1 SSSARNAGH
10 ASQGTTMRNILK
22 LLLAA
27 GACMAASQ
35 APAETLQSVRDFV
48 DRPAYGVT
56 KISPNGEYL
65 AITVDKSDQDVLAV
79 LRTSDLSLV
88 KFNQLTGDRSVGDF
102 YGTRP
107 ERLLFNAVHKIGGYA
122 APRQTGA

>member
-1 SSSARNAGH
+1 
-10 ASQGTTMRNILK
+10 MRNILK

-65 AITVDKSDQDVLAV
+65 AITVDKGDQDVLAD
-79 LRTSDLSLV
+79 LRTSDLSPV
-88 KFNQLTGDRSVGDF
+88 KVNQLPGGRSVGYF
-102 YGTRP
+102 YWTSP
-107 ERLLFNAVHKIGGYA
+107 ERLLFNAVDKIDGYTEPTQNDKWFA
-122 APRQTGA
+122 DC